1 MTRREY
7 LTALNQYLVTMS
19 ESEKMKILKEYDEH
33 FRKGFEAGKTEA
45 QISASL
51 GAPYDVANDFLEGRR
66 PKVPTYPAQ
75 PRPQTAQ
82 SRSQTAQPRP
92 QTRVSSDYIGAD
104 HRQDVDISRAHPQTG
119 SSPAYAQ
126 TQPRQ
131 EIFEEPSYARPQQPA
146 YSEPAYTRPQQP
158 AYSEPTYAPPQQ
170 PAYSE
175 PTYARP
181 QQPAY
186 SEPAYTRPQQPAYSE
201 PTYAR
206 PQQPAYSEPT
216 YARPQ
221 QPAYSAP
228 AQSVSPS
235 RNTQAYVDYDRA
247 AEEKEAE
254 PKPKKRE
261 SKYSLTGIIIVSV
274 IGVLLVPT
282 MGFAIYY
289 LVRGLYELLRAFP
302 GTGVALIAAGG
313 SLSANSLWICLG
325 LIFIGISFLALTG
338 LLIMAIIEI
347 TKLFIKLFRYVLKEC
362 KKMIKEGSF

>member
-146 YSEPAYTRPQQP
+146 YSEPTYAQPQQP
-158 AYSEPTYAPPQQ
+158 AYSEPT
-170 PAYSE
+170 
-175 PTYARP
+175 
-181 QQPAY
+181 
-186 SEPAYTRPQQPAYSE
+186 YTRPQQPAYSE

-206 PQQPAYSEPT
+206 PQQSAYSEPT
-216 YARPQ
+216 YARPR
-221 QPAYSAP
+221 QPAYSAT

>member
-82 SRSQTAQPRP
+82 SRP
-92 QTRVSSDYIGAD
+92 QNRVSSDYIGAD

-158 AYSEPTYAPPQQ
+158 AYSEPTYAQPQQ

-175 PTYARP
+175 PT
-181 QQPAY
+181 
-186 SEPAYTRPQQPAYSE
+186 YTRPQQPAYSE

-206 PQQPAYSEPT
+206 PQQSAYSEPT

>member
-146 YSEPAYTRPQQP
+146 YSEPTYAQPQQP
-158 AYSEPTYAPPQQ
+158 AYSEPT
-170 PAYSE
+170 
-175 PTYARP
+175 
-181 QQPAY
+181 
-186 SEPAYTRPQQPAYSE
+186 YTRPQQPAYSE

-206 PQQPAYSEPT
+206 PQQSAYSE
-216 YARPQ
+216 
-221 QPAYSAP
+221 P

>member
-75 PRPQTAQ
+75 
-82 SRSQTAQPRP
+82 SRSQMAQPRP
-92 QTRVSSDYIGAD
+92 QNRVSSDYIGAD

-146 YSEPAYTRPQQP
+146 YSEP
-158 AYSEPTYAPPQQ
+158 TYAQPQQ

-206 PQQPAYSEPT
+206 P
-216 YARPQ
+216 R

>member
-131 EIFEEPSYARPQQPA
+131 EIFEEPS
-146 YSEPAYTRPQQP
+146 
-158 AYSEPTYAPPQQ
+158 
-170 PAYSE
+170 
-175 PTYARP
+175 YARP